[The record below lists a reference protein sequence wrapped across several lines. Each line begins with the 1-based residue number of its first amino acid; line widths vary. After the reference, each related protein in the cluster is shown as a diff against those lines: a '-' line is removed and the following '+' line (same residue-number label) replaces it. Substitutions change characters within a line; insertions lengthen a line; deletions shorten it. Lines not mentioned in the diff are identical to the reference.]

1 MADLQRRAGDSAP
14 YLQER
19 RRLGQHAFK
28 LRPGG
33 IEGLMSTRGTKRF
46 DVLGLG
52 CTAVDDLL
60 YVPCFPA
67 ADEKVRVVGTAR
79 RFGGLTGAALV
90 AASRLG
96 ARCAYAGCLGT
107 DEHSSYAAGHLDQ
120 EGIDISHA
128 PRVPQGRVVH
138 SIVVVGTD
146 SGSRNVF
153 FEGSGM
159 IGAHETEPGDEVLR
173 ACRVLFIDQWGM
185 AGNLRAARVA
195 RSVGAAVVADFE
207 DAGSPLFRE
216 VLDLV
221 DHLVLGEKFVRE
233 ITGERDAVGAARALW
248 RADRAA
254 VIVTCGARGC
264 WSVSAEGGLT
274 ATHHPALVVKATD
287 TTGCGDVFHGAYAA
301 SLAQGVTL
309 EARIRFASAAAAL
322 KARQGEIPRLA
333 EVQKLLGVRP
343 DSVGARRAEKHRG
356 IPERCSPDLSGRKCK
371 PSTKL

>member
-1 MADLQRRAGDSAP
+1 MSA
-14 YLQER
+14 
-19 RRLGQHAFK
+19 
-28 LRPGG
+28 
-33 IEGLMSTRGTKRF
+33 RGTKRF

-67 ADEKVRVVGTAR
+67 ADEKVRVVGTVR

-107 DEHSSYAAGHLDQ
+107 DELSGYVAGYLDQ

-128 PRVPQGRVVH
+128 PRVPQARVVH

-146 SGSRNVF
+146 NGSRNVF
-153 FEGSGM
+153 FEGSGV
-159 IGAHETEPGDEVLR
+159 IGAHDTEPGDEVLR

-195 RSVGAAVVADFE
+195 RLAGAAVVADFE
-207 DAGSPLFRE
+207 DSGSPLFRE

-221 DHLVLGEKFVRE
+221 DHLVLGEKFARE
-233 ITGERDAVGAARALW
+233 ISGQRDAAGAARALW
-248 RADRAA
+248 RADRKA

-264 WSVSAEGGLT
+264 WSVSAERGR
-274 ATHHPALVVKATD
+274 AAVHHPALAVKATD

-301 SLAQGVTL
+301 SLARGDAL
-309 EARIRFASAAAAL
+309 EARIRFAAAAAAL
-322 KARQGEIPRLA
+322 KAKEAEIPRLA
-333 EVQKLLGVRP
+333 EVQKFLGVRP
-343 DSVGARRAEKHRG
+343 DSVGTRRAEKHRLTS
-356 IPERCSPDLSGRKCK
+356 ERRPPDLAGRKRK

>member
-1 MADLQRRAGDSAP
+1 M
-14 YLQER
+14 
-19 RRLGQHAFK
+19 
-28 LRPGG
+28 
-33 IEGLMSTRGTKRF
+33 TRTEVPTQF

-60 YVPCFPA
+60 YVPSFPA
-67 ADEKVRVVGTAR
+67 ADEKMRVERTAR
-79 RFGGLTGAALV
+79 RFGGLTGVALV

-107 DEHSSYAAGHLDQ
+107 DELSSYVAGHLGQ

-138 SIVVVGTD
+138 STVVVGKD
-146 SGSRNVF
+146 VGSRNVF

-159 IGAHETEPGDEVLR
+159 IGAHDTEPGDEVLR

-195 RSVGAAVVADFE
+195 RLAGAAVVADFE

-221 DHLVLGEKFVRE
+221 DHLVLGEKFARE
-233 ITGERDAVGAARALW
+233 ITGERDAAGAARALW

-264 WSVSAEGGLT
+264 WSLSADGGRT

-301 SLAQGVTL
+301 SLARADAL
-309 EARIRFASAAAAL
+309 ETRIRFASTAAAL
-322 KARQGEIPRLA
+322 KARDGEIPRLA
-333 EVQKLLGVRP
+333 EVQKLLEMRL
-343 DSVGARRAEKHRG
+343 DSVSANWAANRRG
-356 IPERCSPDLSGRKCK
+356 ISERQSPALSGRKRK
-371 PSTKL
+371 SSTKL

>member
-1 MADLQRRAGDSAP
+1 MSA
-14 YLQER
+14 Q
-19 RRLGQHAFK
+19 
-28 LRPGG
+28 
-33 IEGLMSTRGTKRF
+33 GTKRF

-60 YVPCFPA
+60 YVPSFPA
-67 ADEKVRVVGTAR
+67 ADEKMRVQGTAR

-90 AASRLG
+90 TASRLG

-107 DEHSSYAAGHLDQ
+107 DEHSNYAAGHLGQ
-120 EGIDISHA
+120 EGVDISHA

-146 SGSRNVF
+146 NGSRNVF

-159 IGAHETEPGDEVLR
+159 IGAHDTEPGDEVLR

-195 RSVGAAVVADFE
+195 RLAGAAVVADFE
-207 DAGSPLFRE
+207 DSGSPLFRE

-221 DHLVLGEKFVRE
+221 DHLVLGEKFARE
-233 ITGERDAVGAARALW
+233 ITGERDAAGAARALW

-264 WSVSAEGGLT
+264 WSVSAEKGR
-274 ATHHPALVVKATD
+274 AAVHHPALVVKATD

-301 SLAQGVTL
+301 SQARGDAL

-333 EVQKLLGVRP
+333 EVQKLLGARP
-343 DSVGARRAEKHRG
+343 DSVGAQRAEKRRG
-356 IPERCSPDLSGRKCK
+356 IPEHCSPDLSGRKRK

>member
-1 MADLQRRAGDSAP
+1 MSA
-14 YLQER
+14 
-19 RRLGQHAFK
+19 
-28 LRPGG
+28 
-33 IEGLMSTRGTKRF
+33 RGTKLF

-67 ADEKVRVVGTAR
+67 ADEKVRVQGTAR

-107 DEHSSYAAGHLDQ
+107 DELSSYVAGHLGQ

-128 PRVPQGRVVH
+128 PRAPEGRVVH

-146 SGSRNVF
+146 TGSRNVF

-159 IGAHETEPGDEVLR
+159 IGAHATEPGDEILR

-195 RSVGAAVVADFE
+195 RLAGGAVVADLE

-221 DHLVLGEKFVRE
+221 DHLVLGEKFARE
-233 ITGERDAVGAARALW
+233 ITGERDAAGAAQALW

-264 WSVSAEGGLT
+264 WSVSAERGRT
-274 ATHHPALVVKATD
+274 AAHHPALVVKATD

-301 SLAQGVTL
+301 SLAQGATL
-309 EARIRFASAAAAL
+309 EARIRFAAAAAAL

-333 EVQKLLGVRP
+333 EVQKFLGVRP
-343 DSVGARRAEKHRG
+343 DPVGLGRAEKHRG
-356 IPERCSPDLSGRKCK
+356 IPEHCSLGLSGRKRK

>member
-1 MADLQRRAGDSAP
+1 MSA
-14 YLQER
+14 R
-19 RRLGQHAFK
+19 W
-28 LRPGG
+28 
-33 IEGLMSTRGTKRF
+33 TKQF

-67 ADEKVRVVGTAR
+67 ADEKMRVEGTTR

-107 DEHSSYAAGHLDQ
+107 DELSSYVAGYLGQ
-120 EGIDISHA
+120 EGVDISRA

-138 SIVVVGTD
+138 SIVVVGMDT
-146 SGSRNVF
+146 GSRNVF

-159 IGAHETEPGDEVLR
+159 IGAHDTEPGDEVLR

-195 RSVGAAVVADFE
+195 RLAGTAVVADFE

-216 VLDLV
+216 VLDVV
-221 DHLVLGEKFVRE
+221 DHLVLGEKFARE
-233 ITGERDAVGAARALW
+233 ITGQRDAAGAARALW
-248 RADRAA
+248 RADRKA

-264 WSVSAEGGLT
+264 WSLSAERGR
-274 ATHHPALVVKATD
+274 AAVHHPALAVKATD

-309 EARIRFASAAAAL
+309 EGRIRFAAAAAAL
-322 KARQGEIPRLA
+322 KARKGEIPRLA
-333 EVQKLLGVRP
+333 EVQKLLRVRLG
-343 DSVGARRAEKHRG
+343 SVGAWRTEKRRG
-356 IPERCSPDLSGRKCK
+356 ISEHRPPDLSGSKRK
-371 PSTKL
+371 PSTTL

>member
-1 MADLQRRAGDSAP
+1 MSA
-14 YLQER
+14 
-19 RRLGQHAFK
+19 
-28 LRPGG
+28 
-33 IEGLMSTRGTKRF
+33 RGTKLF

-60 YVPCFPA
+60 YVPRFPA
-67 ADEKVRVVGTAR
+67 ADEKVRVQGAAR

-90 AASRLG
+90 TASRLG
-96 ARCAYAGCLGT
+96 TRCAYAGCLGT
-107 DEHSSYAAGHLDQ
+107 DELSSYAAGHLDQ
-120 EGIDISHA
+120 EGVDISHA
-128 PRVPQGRVVH
+128 PRLPQARVVH
-138 SIVVVGTD
+138 SMVVVGIDT
-146 SGSRNVF
+146 GSRNVF

-159 IGAHETEPGDEVLR
+159 IGAHDTEPGDEIIR

-195 RSVGAAVVADFE
+195 RLAGAAVVADFE
-207 DAGSPLFRE
+207 DAESPLFRE

-221 DHLVLGEKFVRE
+221 DHLVLGEKVALE
-233 ITGERDAVGAARALW
+233 ITGERDAAGAARALW

-264 WSVSAEGGLT
+264 WSVSAERGLT
-274 ATHHPALVVKATD
+274 AAHHPALVVKAAD

-301 SLAQGVTL
+301 SLARGDAL
-309 EARIRFASAAAAL
+309 EARIRFAAAAAAL

-333 EVQKLLGVRP
+333 EVQKFLGVRP
-343 DSVGARRAEKHRG
+343 VSVGSGRAEKRRG
-356 IPERCSPDLSGRKCK
+356 IPKQYSPGFSGRKRK